1 MENLIIIGAGF
12 TAAALTRFLNE
23 KDPLIIDKGRGAG
36 GRCSSRRVEDIG
48 VFDHGLQYVSSE
60 NNDFIEFLK
69 DGLKENLLSWNGEF
83 YNEKNELNKSQK
95 FIGKNGNNEFVKK
108 ILKSKN
114 QIYKTKVEKLI
125 FKNNHWQVILNGN
138 KSIDT
143 KKVIVTIPEEQCC
156 DLLKDVYDIHYK
168 NQTISNL
175 TLMVAIK
182 NNKNTFSG
190 KKIKD
195 KEDVISW
202 IANENSKNRDLNN
215 SSLSLYTV
223 QSTEKFAEKNCS
235 KYYTNKEIIMK
246 EMLNRFLN
254 ILHLENPEVKY
265 CSIHSWRLAYKK
277 NNFSNKV
284 IWDQKKGLGI
294 CGDWISGPKLENS
307 WENSKKFSDIYNNS

>member
-1 MENLIIIGAGF
+1 MQ
-12 TAAALTRFLNE
+12 
-23 KDPLIIDKGRGAG
+23 
-36 GRCSSRRVEDIG
+36 S
-48 VFDHGLQYVSSE
+48 
-60 NNDFIEFLK
+60 
-69 DGLKENLLSWNGEF
+69 
-83 YNEKNELNKSQK
+83 
-95 FIGKNGNNEFVKK
+95 
-108 ILKSKN
+108 
-114 QIYKTKVEKLI
+114 
-125 FKNNHWQVILNGN
+125 
-138 KSIDT
+138 
-143 KKVIVTIPEEQCC
+143 
-156 DLLKDVYDIHYK
+156 
-168 NQTISNL
+168 
-175 TLMVAIK
+175 K

-277 NNFSNKV
+277 QFFK
-284 IWDQKKGLGI
+284 
-294 CGDWISGPKLENS
+294 
-307 WENSKKFSDIYNNS
+307 

>member
-1 MENLIIIGAGF
+1 M
-12 TAAALTRFLNE
+12 
-23 KDPLIIDKGRGAG
+23 
-36 GRCSSRRVEDIG
+36 
-48 VFDHGLQYVSSE
+48 
-60 NNDFIEFLK
+60 
-69 DGLKENLLSWNGEF
+69 SWNGEF

-235 KYYTNKEIIMK
+235 KYYSNKEIIMK
-246 EMLNRFLN
+246 EMLSRFLN
-254 ILHLENPEVKY
+254 ILHIENAEVKY